1 MSKPKTPSKPPAPP
15 ARKPNGR
22 PPFVPTDEMR
32 ALVQAMS
39 INQVP
44 HADIAAA
51 FAFFPGRMKRLSVST
66 LERKFK
72 DQLGH
77 GLAVANARV
86 TSGLFRNATTA
97 TKQYPGGHP
106 LSQFF
111 WLKTRAGWKDTQHVD
126 ISFLNADISQFT
138 DEELEDIAAGRA
150 TAELIERVKASA
162 RSSSSSPT

>member
-1 MSKPKTPSKPPAPP
+1 MCRPAASHASRWMRKQALNSLFSRSSSAPVAS
-15 ARKPNGR
+15 AR
-22 PPFVPTDEMR
+22 
-32 ALVQAMS
+32 
-39 INQVP
+39 
-44 HADIAAA
+44 IAAA